1 MTASTEFQERFQSGQ
16 MAEAIALVISQLV
29 ELDVTTEL
37 AATETHPPS
46 SLSTKIS
53 LLTGQITTAIHPD
66 LLSRESSE
74 QILAF
79 HTAQITATNEVV
91 RDHLH
96 SLRELLQILG
106 GVIVPIATN
115 SLPDPTIV
123 SSAQIVDRI
132 PDEPNVLEM
141 PTDISNDLSIVSE
154 PPLPSL
160 LVEVVTAEPSAST
173 DQDIAPPPASVI
185 DADKAEISSIAD
197 EFLHIENL
205 LRNSDRPKTENGSR
219 ASAGMAAAVAQAG
232 SPKLDEANTIP
243 NKFDQVLKSAGV
255 KEKEDA
261 ANNPFVSGALAED
274 EPQNV
279 QQATHSH
286 HSDEFGLNKEWNEWL
301 LEEDAILAELSQVSE
316 EVAKDKVPEWDEQW
330 FIKSD
335 EPPLASEDWESFIPE
350 YVDFDAPVQQGQ
362 ANVQRFRQNLV
373 NDPQLMS
380 ELLAELDD
388 IERLSKDEQSKL
400 T

>member
-1 MTASTEFQERFQSGQ
+1 

-29 ELDVTTEL
+29 ELNVTTEL
-37 AATETHPPS
+37 AATETHAPS

-53 LLTGQITTAIHPD
+53 LLTGQITTAVQPD
-66 LLSRESSE
+66 LLSQESSQ

-96 SLRELLQILG
+96 SLRELLQILR
-106 GVIVPIATN
+106 GVAITLATN
-115 SLPDPTIV
+115 SVPETTIP
-123 SSAQIVDRI
+123 SSAQIVDQTA
-132 PDEPNVLEM
+132 DESKAV
-141 PTDISNDLSIVSE
+141 DISTDLSFVSE
-154 PPLPSL
+154 PPV
-160 LVEVVTAEPSAST
+160 LVEIAAEPSTPLTANIPPLT
-173 DQDIAPPPASVI
+173 TPALDVDYENINDKVEIA
-185 DADKAEISSIAD
+185 SIAD
-197 EFLHIENL
+197 EFQHIENL
-205 LRNSDRPKTENGSR
+205 LRHSERPKTENGSR

-261 ANNPFVSGALAED
+261 ANNPFISGGLAAD
-274 EPQNV
+274 EPENI
-279 QQATHSH
+279 QQPPVNTNQL
-286 HSDEFGLNKEWNEWL
+286 DELGIDQEWNEWL
-301 LEEDAILAELSQVSE
+301 LEEDAILSELSQVNE
-316 EVAKDKVPEWDEQW
+316 EVTKEKIPEWDEKW
-330 FIKSD
+330 FTRAD
-335 EPPLASEDWESFIPE
+335 EPPLASEDWENFIPE
-350 YVDFDAPVQQGQ
+350 YVDFDAPVHQEQ

-388 IERLSKDEQSKL
+388 IERLNKDEQSK
-400 T
+400 

>member
-1 MTASTEFQERFQSGQ
+1 MTASKKFQEYIQAGHIT
-16 MAEAIALVISQLV
+16 EAITSVISQLV

-46 SLSTKIS
+46 RLSTKIS

-79 HTAQITATNEVV
+79 HTAQITATKEVV

-96 SLRELLQILG
+96 SLRELLQIWG
-106 GVIVPIATN
+106 GVVPPVATN
-115 SLPDPTIV
+115 SLSNPTI
-123 SSAQIVDRI
+123 SI
-132 PDEPNVLEM
+132 PDQIAEEPNVVEV
-141 PTDISNDLSIVSE
+141 PIDISHDLSIAAELSL
-154 PPLPSL
+154 PLPP
-160 LVEVVTAEPSAST
+160 VETAEPSAP
-173 DQDIAPPPASVI
+173 IADNVAPSPASVI
-185 DADKAEISSIAD
+185 DADQAEISSIAD
-197 EFLHIENL
+197 DFLHIENL

-261 ANNPFVSGALAED
+261 ANNPFVSGAAAAD

-279 QQATHSH
+279 QPAAHTDY
-286 HSDEFGLNKEWNEWL
+286 SDEFGLSKEWSEWL
-301 LEEDAILAELSQVSE
+301 LEEDAILAELSQVNE
-316 EVAKDKVPEWDEQW
+316 EVTKDKIPEWDEQW
-330 FIKSD
+330 LARSD
-335 EPPLASEDWESFIPE
+335 EPPLASEDWENFIPE
-350 YVDFDAPVQQGQ
+350 YADFDAPIHQGQ

-388 IERLSKDEQSKL
+388 IERLNKEEQSKL
-400 T
+400 SSND